1 MIKIKHYLWP
11 LILLFPSAVLAGLA
25 ETSGLN
31 SAAAGTGL
39 IIETDTNKLI
49 AGIINSLLAFLGML
63 FTLLI
68 IYGGF
73 KWMTSQGKTEQ
84 VDEAKKIIQ
93 NSTIGLAVVVFSYVI
108 VWFVLGILEGTTQ
121 SEDPSIEGEG

>member
-1 MIKIKHYLWP
+1 MIKIKHYFWP

-39 IIETDTNKLI
+39 IKETDTNKLI

-73 KWMTSQGKTEQ
+73 KWMTSQGKGEQ

-93 NSTIGLAVVVFSYVI
+93 SSTIGLAVVVFSYVI
-108 VWFVLGILEGTTQ
+108 VWFVLDILEGTTR
-121 SEDPSIEGEG
+121 SGVPPIEGSG